1 MASPFTIIPFVAY
14 LIVANPATYKAVRG
28 VAGGWVASADGLPT
42 MAGLALHALVL
53 ILLVMAIMRFI
64 PSKSKFSMELDMANL
79 EDIDEYASTMAAFHP
94 SAIEPLSPVVV
105 AEGAPLSP
113 MTRTSAPAPAPSVAN
128 TFLSSIL
135 GPSGM
140 MKK

>member
-1 MASPFTIIPFVAY
+1 MIPFVAY

-28 VAGGWVASADGLPT
+28 VAGGWVASAEGLPT

-53 ILLVMAIMRFI
+53 VLLVTLIMRFL

-79 EDIDEYASTMAAFHP
+79 SEIEDYNSTMAAFHP
-94 SAIEPLSPVVV
+94 AAGSDILSPVVV
-105 AEGAPLSP
+105 AEGAPIMP
-113 MTRTSAPAPAPSVAN
+113 MAGVPAPAPAAK

-135 GPSGM
+135 GPSGQ